1 MNGHILSLDLGS
13 STAGVVLFDKK
24 GRVVKQLQKEYDKY
38 YPQPGWI
45 EVDPDEIW
53 FSMRA
58 AIEELMNASGITAAN
73 IAGIGISNQRE
84 TTVIWDKTNSQPIYN
99 AIAWQDRRSSK
110 ICDDFRYQG
119 FSELIREKTGLLL
132 DAYFSA
138 SKISWI
144 LDHVP
149 GARAKAEQG
158 SLAFGTIDS
167 WLIWK
172 LTGQQVHVTDITNAS
187 RTMLFNIHTL
197 DWDADLLKLFNIP
210 HKLLPGTCSNSEII
224 AYTAPAILGA
234 PVPIA
239 GVAGDQH
246 AALFGQ
252 MCLEPGM
259 VKNTYGSGCFAL
271 MNTGDQPVLSQHHL
285 LTTVAWKIG
294 DKVTY
299 ALEGSVFGGSSV
311 FRWMR
316 DGLGVIEATA
326 EVEALAQTEEDNGGV
341 MFVPALAGLGAPYW
355 DAYAR
360 GMIIGIT
367 RGTSVGHIARAA
379 LEGVALGLADAL
391 EAMEKDSGRKI
402 GEIRVDGTSATYP
415 FFMQLQTDL
424 LQYPVTRPAVMP
436 SSALGAAYLAGLATG
451 FWDWQTVKKMYE
463 PGESFSP
470 RQDTEFS
477 NRLRSRWKKAI
488 ARVQNWDL

>member
-84 TTVIWDKTNSQPIYN
+84 TTVIWDKTNGQPIYN

-379 LEGVALGLADAL
+379 IEGVALGLADAL

>member
-1 MNGHILSLDLGS
+1 
-13 STAGVVLFDKK
+13 
-24 GRVVKQLQKEYDKY
+24 
-38 YPQPGWI
+38 
-45 EVDPDEIW
+45 
-53 FSMRA
+53 
-58 AIEELMNASGITAAN
+58 
-73 IAGIGISNQRE
+73 
-84 TTVIWDKTNSQPIYN
+84 
-99 AIAWQDRRSSK
+99 
-110 ICDDFRYQG
+110 
-119 FSELIREKTGLLL
+119 
-132 DAYFSA
+132 
-138 SKISWI
+138 
-144 LDHVP
+144 
-149 GARAKAEQG
+149 
-158 SLAFGTIDS
+158 
-167 WLIWK
+167 
-172 LTGQQVHVTDITNAS
+172 
-187 RTMLFNIHTL
+187 
-197 DWDADLLKLFNIP
+197 
-210 HKLLPGTCSNSEII
+210 
-224 AYTAPAILGA
+224 
-234 PVPIA
+234 
-239 GVAGDQH
+239 
-246 AALFGQ
+246 
-252 MCLEPGM
+252 
-259 VKNTYGSGCFAL
+259 
-271 MNTGDQPVLSQHHL
+271 
-285 LTTVAWKIG
+285 
-294 DKVTY
+294 
-299 ALEGSVFGGSSV
+299 
-311 FRWMR
+311 MR